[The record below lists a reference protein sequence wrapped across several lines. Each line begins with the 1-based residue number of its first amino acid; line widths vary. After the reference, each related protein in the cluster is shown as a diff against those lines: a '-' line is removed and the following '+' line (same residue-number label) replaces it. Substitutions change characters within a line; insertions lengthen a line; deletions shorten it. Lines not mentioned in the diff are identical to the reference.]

1 MLISTCILKNVYS
14 LYILRTTRA
23 GYKVPGT
30 LFSLHLWS
38 LLLHCLNGDLR
49 PSWSFPSLYMTWFLC
64 LGTHIILYLF
74 KSRWFFFCLNLSW
87 FTQFS
92 LSEISVN
99 HRQDFFPY
107 LYSFFHFLFPPV
119 CFLCALSILHFVR
132 LSFSVFKSSFLQALP
147 CLLSTS
153 YLSISLNLYSCILKK
168 QIILSFLNL

>member
-23 GYKVPGT
+23 RYKVPGT

-49 PSWSFPSLYMTWFLC
+49 PPWSFPSLYRTWFLC

-107 LYSFFHFLFPPV
+107 LFISTAFSIFYFLQSVFSVPCLFCILWGFHFQFSNLHFFKLCHAYFPPLI
-119 CFLCALSILHFVR
+119 F
-132 LSFSVFKSSFLQALP
+132 
-147 CLLSTS
+147 
-153 YLSISLNLYSCILKK
+153 
-168 QIILSFLNL
+168 